1 MPKQLRKATRI
12 YNTYCTM
19 ERNPE
24 VNETTLNRL
33 PRFEIA
39 EGGASHID
47 NEKSKI
53 AVANYVKSK
62 GLTIQKIY

>member
-12 YNTYCTM
+12 YDTYCTT
-19 ERNPE
+19 
-24 VNETTLNRL
+24 ET
-33 PRFEIA
+33 IA